1 MKLKKVLKTLIQSP
15 LAIVVS
21 NLLLML
27 LLFTFCRVFFF
38 LIYRDTFAD
47 MTLAHFVE
55 ICVGGLRFDLSAL
68 LLFNSPYILL
78 VLLPLPWRDK
88 PAYQTAL
95 KTLFLTINI
104 LLLVVNCADMAYF
117 PFTNRRTTITFFSE
131 FSNDANLLKIITIG
145 LFDYWYVTL
154 FCLALI
160 AIVVVGYRRFAAV
173 AVLRGVAYYVTHTAV
188 LLVCAYFTVIG
199 IRGGFGAYT
208 RPINISNA
216 AQYIKRPIENA
227 LVLNTPFSLFTTVER
242 QTYHSPA
249 YFAEPEL
256 STIFSPIHR
265 PQPHDDFRPL
275 NVVIVIM
282 ESFGKEYIG
291 FFNRDLDSGT
301 YRGYTPFL
309 DSLLAVSRTFEH
321 SFANGR
327 KSIDAMPSVLSG
339 IPMFIEPYITT
350 PYATNAVSSI
360 AEVLKAHGYYS
371 AFFHG
376 APNGSMG
383 FQAYANAAGYD
394 DYFGMTEYGNDHD
407 FDGVWAIWDEEFLQ
421 FFADRMG
428 TFRQPFVTTVFT
440 ASSHHPFAVPQRYE
454 GQFPEGT
461 LPIHKCIGYSDYAL
475 RRFFDRMKQ
484 YPWFENTLFV
494 FTADHTNA
502 SQYAEYQ
509 TDAGL
514 FEVPIAFYCAGDSTL
529 RGISHTP
536 VAQTDVMPTIL
547 AYLHNEQPFVAFGTD
562 ALAADSLHYVC
573 NYNNGVY
580 QLLSDSLLLQFDGRT
595 TTAVYNYIDDRLLQ
609 HNLNGMVD
617 VNKEERYLKAVVQQY
632 IERMV
637 GDSLTVQ

>member
-1 MKLKKVLKTLIQSP
+1 MKPKRVFKTLIHSP
-15 LAIVVS
+15 LAIVVG

-78 VLLPLPWRDK
+78 ALLPLPWRDT
-88 PAYQTAL
+88 PAYQTVL
-95 KTLFLTINI
+95 KALFLTINI

-131 FSNDANLLKIITIG
+131 FSNDANLLKIIVIG

-173 AVLRGVAYYVTHTAV
+173 AVLRGVAYYVAHTAV

-291 FFNRDLDSGT
+291 FFNRDLDGGT

-360 AEVLKAHGYYS
+360 ADVLKAHGYYS

-407 FDGVWAIWDEEFLQ
+407 FDGVWAI
-421 FFADRMG
+421 
-428 TFRQPFVTTVFT
+428 
-440 ASSHHPFAVPQRYE
+440 
-454 GQFPEGT
+454 
-461 LPIHKCIGYSDYAL
+461 
-475 RRFFDRMKQ
+475 
-484 YPWFENTLFV
+484 
-494 FTADHTNA
+494 
-502 SQYAEYQ
+502 
-509 TDAGL
+509 
-514 FEVPIAFYCAGDSTL
+514 
-529 RGISHTP
+529 
-536 VAQTDVMPTIL
+536 
-547 AYLHNEQPFVAFGTD
+547 
-562 ALAADSLHYVC
+562 
-573 NYNNGVY
+573 
-580 QLLSDSLLLQFDGRT
+580 
-595 TTAVYNYIDDRLLQ
+595 
-609 HNLNGMVD
+609 
-617 VNKEERYLKAVVQQY
+617 
-632 IERMV
+632 
-637 GDSLTVQ
+637 